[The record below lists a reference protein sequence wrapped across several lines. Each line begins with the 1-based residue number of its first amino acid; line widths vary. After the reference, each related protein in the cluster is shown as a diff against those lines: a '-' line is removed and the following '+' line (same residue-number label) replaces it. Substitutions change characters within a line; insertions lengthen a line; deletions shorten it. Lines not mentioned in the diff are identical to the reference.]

1 MHAFEVVRKINV
13 KVVLTKIKKQN
24 KKQKEV
30 KESAVAFV
38 HVQLIIYTLFLSCK
52 EEEEYNTIQYIICG
66 TL

>member
-1 MHAFEVVRKINV
+1 MPFEVVRTINV
-13 KVVLTKIKKQN
+13 QVVLTKIKKQN

-52 EEEEYNTIQYIICG
+52 EEEEEYNTIQYIVCG

>member
-1 MHAFEVVRKINV
+1 MPFEVVRTINV
-13 KVVLTKIKKQN
+13 QVVLTKIKKQN

-52 EEEEYNTIQYIICG
+52 EEEEEYNTIQYIICG